1 MTRAPLAAEL
11 HALPYGP
18 ERSRAVYDLFMA
30 GRTKAECARLTGLTP
45 GQVGAAIRWCY
56 RQGLPRKGRARPE
69 ISGDPTPEVTQATF
83 EARGESAQA
92 WSVSDRI
99 TTLDQLLAACAV
111 DLSRWRVE
119 RYVINKYDQA
129 AKSADGEVVVTPLFQ
144 VKAWLARRQDVTV
157 EHVVERH
164 LERLRAAAPRFGRAR
179 ARLSRGEYL
188 LIPSL
193 YDAHFNKRSAD
204 GGYTLARA
212 AAEFKAVADAIVA
225 RARALALPV
234 ERVLFPVGNDALHAD
249 NLAGDTT
256 DGTRLET
263 VDDQR
268 DAIDALCD
276 ACEYA
281 ALRFLELAPVD
292 IVAIESNHDRLSTF
306 WLGKVLE
313 AYFHRTP
320 DVTVDAS
327 RAPNKYYVYGQTL
340 IGLQHGDKIKPDAL
354 AVLMATEAPDAWA
367 RTRYRQWLRGHIH
380 YAAGMYYPSTE
391 THGVSV
397 RVIPALC
404 PPDQYHLLRGYVGG
418 HRAAEAL
425 YYHREHGPAGTF
437 PVFVDE
443 LAAIAERAEVAA

>member
-1 MTRAPLAAEL
+1 LTRAPLAAEL
-11 HALPYGP
+11 HTLPYGP
-18 ERSRAVYDLFMA
+18 ERSRAVYDLFMG
-30 GRTKAECARLTGLTP
+30 GRTKDECVRLTGLTE

-56 RQGLPRKGRARPE
+56 AQGLPRKGRKRAERPA
-69 ISGDPTPEVTQATF
+69 PETETEVRFEEQRGGAT
-83 EARGESAQA
+83 AESK
-92 WSVSDRI
+92 SERI
-99 TTLDQLLAACAV
+99 TTLEQLLAACAV
-111 DLSRWRVE
+111 DMDLWEVD
-119 RYVINKYDQA
+119 RYVINKYDQG
-129 AKSADGEVVVTPLFQ
+129 AKMPDGEIVVTPLFQ
-144 VKAWLARRQDVTV
+144 VKAWLVHRKGASV
-157 EHVVERH
+157 EQAIERH
-164 LERLRAAAPRFGRAR
+164 LDRLRAGARRMGRPGAH
-179 ARLSRGEYL
+179 LSTGEFL
-188 LIPSL
+188 MVPSL

-204 GGYTLARA
+204 GTYTLERA
-212 AAEFKAVADAIVA
+212 AAEFKAVADAAVA
-225 RARALALPV
+225 RARALGLPV

-249 NLAGDTT
+249 NLVGDTT

-263 VDDQR
+263 VADQR
-268 DAIDALCD
+268 DAIDAICD

-281 ALRFLELAPVD
+281 ALRFLDLAPVD
-292 IVAIESNHDRLSTF
+292 IVAVESNHDRQGTF

-320 DVTVDAS
+320 GVTVDAT

-340 IGLQHGDKIKPDAL
+340 LGLQHGDKIKPDAL

-367 RTRYRQWLRGHIH
+367 QTRYREWLRGHIH

-418 HRAAEAL
+418 HRAAEVV
-425 YYHREHGPAGTF
+425 YYNRKYGPSGSF

-443 LAAIAERAEVAA
+443 IAAERAEELAKAG